1 MRIDPAATMSNWARE
16 HWVNGPSTGQAHG
29 IADVRCVFGER
40 ALDVRRARLSLRRS
54 RHDT

>member
-1 MRIDPAATMSNWARE
+1 MRIGQAATMSDWARE
-16 HWVNGPSTGQAHG
+16 HWVSGPSFGQAYG
-29 IADVRCVFGER
+29 IDDARCVFGER